1 MGQKLDEL
9 MKSMQEEID
18 KEENTSVED
27 KPADENTTT
36 VEETDDKPADDK
48 PAEETK
54 ETEDRQDDDKPAEE
68 KPPRQIPDDK
78 FSRAEFAF
86 KRQLAKKQEKYE
98 ADLKAR
104 DEKYDKLMAEFEELK
119 KSVAPKKE
127 LRRED
132 FKDDEDFIRALQ
144 EDAVKKAFAERDAE
158 DAKKAKEREAEDAK
172 RKAEEAEVQ
181 EQQQAW
187 LMNVDRA
194 FEGDR
199 DRSQAFLNKVQ
210 YANRN
215 GLGELLDACPV
226 AAEYL
231 MRNPAGPKVFEKMLN
246 DRGTFERVFN
256 DTRTSPL
263 DIYYELRT
271 IESELRNGGSQQ
283 TTTQTTTRPVMPNIG
298 RPGKQAATATAPD
311 IFEDPEAMRAFL
323 RGH

>member
-18 KEENTSVED
+18 KEE
-27 KPADENTTT
+27 TTA
-36 VEETDDKPADDK
+36 VEEK
-48 PAEETK
+48 PAEETTTTATE
-54 ETEDRQDDDKPAEE
+54 ETEEKPAEEKPAEESTEDKPDEDKPAEE
-68 KPPRQIPDDK
+68 KPARQIPDDK

-263 DIYYELRT
+263 DIYYELRS
-271 IESELRNGGSQQ
+271 IESELRTGSSAQ
-283 TTTQTTTRPVMPNIG
+283 TTTQSNTRPVMPNIG

>member
-18 KEENTSVED
+18 KEETASVE
-27 KPADENTTT
+27 E
-36 VEETDDKPADDK
+36 K
-48 PAEETK
+48 PAEETTTTA
-54 ETEDRQDDDKPAEE
+54 TEEPEEKPAEEQPAEESTEEKPDDKPAEE
-68 KPPRQIPDDK
+68 KPARQIPEDK

-119 KSVAPKKE
+119 KAVAPKKE

-181 EQQQAW
+181 ERQQAW

-215 GLGELLDACPV
+215 GLGELLDSCPV

-263 DIYYELRT
+263 DIYYELRS
-271 IESELRNGGSQQ
+271 IESELRTGGSAQ
-283 TTTQTTTRPVMPNIG
+283 TTTQPNTRPVMPNIG